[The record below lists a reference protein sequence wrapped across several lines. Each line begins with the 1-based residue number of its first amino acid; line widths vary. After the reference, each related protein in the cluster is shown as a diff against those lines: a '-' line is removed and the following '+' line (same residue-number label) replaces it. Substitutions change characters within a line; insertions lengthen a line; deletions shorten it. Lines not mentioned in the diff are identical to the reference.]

1 LDSQQEQQPQQNQ
14 ENINAYE
21 ENTTQE
27 QQPQQNQENINAYE
41 ENTTQEQEVVRKT
54 ESELTSGGEMKE
66 EIKPKIMKSGREEG
80 RRSFVDGLSVGLGI
94 GCVATFAIM
103 WITVFFTP
111 QLPTAVTY
119 ENLLAIF
126 IYPLIYLLALGLIAL
141 TAGIVREYYNTESL
155 T

>member
-1 LDSQQEQQPQQNQ
+1 MDPQREQEPQQTP
-14 ENINAYE
+14 ESM
-21 ENTTQE
+21 
-27 QQPQQNQENINAYE
+27 NAYE
-41 ENTTQEQEVVRKT
+41 ENTTQEQEVERKT
-54 ESELTSGGEMKE
+54 ESELNGGTEEKKE
-66 EIKPKIMKSGREEG
+66 TKQKIMKSIRKEG

-94 GCVATFAIM
+94 GCIATFAIM

-111 QLPTAVTY
+111 LLPTAVTY

-141 TAGIVREYYNTESL
+141 TTGIVREYYSTESL